1 MFPKEW
7 DQALLG
13 DIAKVSSGGTPD
25 RGEPDY
31 WGGTIPW
38 VTTGEIQF
46 NTITDTIEKITE
58 LGLKNSSARIFPKG
72 TLLMA
77 MYGQG
82 KTRGQMAKLAI
93 SAATNQACAAIQLK
107 EGYDNE
113 FYYQYLASQYALIRE
128 AGNASTQKNLS
139 AGIIKKI
146 VVPIPPLEEQQAISK
161 AIRAWDRSIDV
172 HISQIAKLKIEK
184 RELMRNVFTG
194 KRRVNLSANDD
205 DTIA

>member
-7 DQALLG
+7 EQALLG
-13 DIAKVSSGGTPD
+13 DIAKISSGGTPD
-25 RGEPDY
+25 RGEPGY

-82 KTRGQMAKLAI
+82 KTRGQMAKLDIA
-93 SAATNQACAAIQLK
+93 AATNQACAAIQLN
-107 EGYDNE
+107 EGYDTE

-128 AGNASTQKNLS
+128 VGNASTQKNLS
-139 AGIIKKI
+139 AGLLKKLVI
-146 VVPIPPLEEQQAISK
+146 PVPPLKEQQAISR
-161 AIRAWDRSIDV
+161 AIHTWDRSINV
-172 HISQIAKLKIEK
+172 HEAQIVKLKMEK
-184 RELMRNVFTG
+184 RALMQNVFTG
-194 KRRVNLSANDD
+194 KRRINLSAIDE
-205 DTIA
+205 DTAA